1 MFAKKSLAIVA
12 LLAAA
17 GAHAQSTVTAYGNVE
32 AAFGA
37 FESDHTHRINRV
49 ESNVLTGSFL
59 GFKGQED
66 LGGGLKAFFKLES
79 TIAVDTGAVA
89 GNFWSRTSEIG
100 LANAYGTLTAG
111 NSLSLSALA
120 NHAQSPF
127 NVFGSL
133 NGLQNVT
140 GDAGF
145 AAVQA
150 NTLTVT
156 SANYSGFSAAAQYGA
171 SEAHGQDSKYAVA
184 ANYAVGPVA
193 AGFTYTNDDQNDR
206 TLWQLGG
213 SYDFGVAKAFAQIG
227 QVEVTGPNDTNYFQ
241 LGVSAP
247 VTAAGTVLASWT
259 HSKTDNVVKND
270 QLSVAYDHALSKRTG
285 AFGGV
290 VYDREKLNNSD
301 STSGLSLFVGL
312 HHAF

>member
-1 MFAKKSLAIVA
+1 MFAKKSLAAAA
-12 LLAAA
+12 LLAAV
-17 GAHAQSTVTAYGNVE
+17 GAHAQSTVTVYGNVE

-37 FESDHTHRINRV
+37 FEDDYTHRVNKV

-79 TIAVDTGAVA
+79 TIGVDTGAVA
-89 GNFWSRTSEIG
+89 GNFWGRTSEIG
-100 LANAYGTLTAG
+100 LTNAYGTLTAG

-120 NHAQSPF
+120 NQAQSPF
-127 NVFGSL
+127 SIFGRL
-133 NGLQNVT
+133 NGLQNVAADT
-140 GDAGF
+140 GFG
-145 AAVQA
+145 AVQA
-150 NTLTVT
+150 NTLTLS

-171 SEAHGQDSKYAVA
+171 SEVHGADSKYAA
-184 ANYAVGPVA
+184 ALNYAVGPVA
-193 AGFTYTNDDQNDR
+193 AGFTYTNDDNADR

-213 SYDFGVAKAFAQIG
+213 SYDFGSFKAFAQIG
-227 QVEVTGPNDTNYFQ
+227 QVEVTGPNDTDYFQ

-259 HSKTDNVVKND
+259 HAKTDNDGKAD

-285 AFGGV
+285 VFGGV
-290 VYDREKLNNSD
+290 MYEQFKPESGD
-301 STSGLSLFVGL
+301 SHSGLSLAVGL